1 MKHEVSKRRQ
11 PIVRT
16 VVYSFM
22 TLTVI
27 VIVSLLMLVVL
38 GYSFDEKAGRLEQG
52 GLLQFASVPQGAT
65 VTLDETRLGP
75 RTNSKA
81 TVSAGNHSVSFDRDG
96 YRSWKKSIVI
106 KPAQIGWLN
115 YARLIPQNITTES
128 VREFPSL
135 SGALASPQY
144 NFMILH
150 EFPDRPQF
158 LIANIQ
164 GDTVRY
170 DDIAVPSSVYTA
182 PEPSKM
188 HTFTIDSWSYDEQ
201 LIILRHNFDD
211 NKEEWILLNR
221 SAPARSLNINRLFAI
236 EPSKVQFAG
245 KGSQLLF
252 AQVADTVRRLN
263 IDNPSAQ
270 RTLATRVESFSSYDD
285 KTVVFSA
292 LPDENN
298 QRIVGYAT
306 PDSDNPQTI
315 ATYPND
321 GQLLQAAVERYFNRY
336 YVSILHGQQL
346 SISTGSS
353 LPISNS
359 TTSPLK
365 LFAKLTTPVGALRLT
380 MTDNG
385 RFVMV
390 QLPDGYSTYDIEL
403 QKYDKITWAIQSTA
417 PRAISWLDRYIIW
430 SDNGGKLR
438 FYEFDGANQQNI
450 MDVAEGYSVSL
461 SPNEKYVYAIGKTA
475 DDKRELRRAL
485 LQLP

>member
-11 PIVRT
+11 PILRT

-22 TLTVI
+22 TLTVV

-75 RTNSKA
+75 RTNLKA

-96 YRSWKKSIVI
+96 YRSWKKSIGI
-106 KPAQIGWLN
+106 KSAQIGWLN
-115 YARLIPQNITTES
+115 YARLIPQNIATES

-135 SGALASPQY
+135 SGSLASPQY
-144 NFMILH
+144 NYMLLH
-150 EFPDRPQF
+150 EAADKPQF
-158 LIANIQ
+158 IIANIQ

-170 DDIAVPSSVYTA
+170 DDIALPDSVYTA
-182 PEPSKM
+182 PAPGKNQ
-188 HTFTIDSWSYDEQ
+188 TFTIDSWSYDEQ
-201 LIILRHNFDD
+201 SLLLRHLYDD

-221 SAPARSLNINRLFAI
+221 SAPARSININRLFAV
-236 EPSKVQFAG
+236 EPVKVQFAG

-263 IDNPSAQ
+263 IDNPTAQ
-270 RTLATRVESFSSYDD
+270 RTLATRVDSFSSFDA
-285 KTVVFSA
+285 KTVVFSS
-292 LPDENN
+292 LPDEKN

-306 PDSDNPQTI
+306 PDSGGPQTI
-315 ATYPND
+315 AVYPSD
-321 GQLLQAAVERYFNRY
+321 GELLRAAVETYFNRY

-346 SISTGSS
+346 SISLGSS
-353 LPISNS
+353 LPVSS
-359 TTSPLK
+359 SATSPLK
-365 LFAKLTTPVGALRLT
+365 LFAKITLPAGALRLT

-385 RFVMV
+385 RFVTV
-390 QLPDGYSTYDIEL
+390 LLPDGYATYDIEL
-403 QKYDKITWAIQSTA
+403 QKYDKTTWAIQPTT
-417 PRAISWLDRYIIW
+417 PRSITWLDTHMIW

-450 MDVAEGYSVSL
+450 MDVVEGYSVSL
-461 SPNEKYVYAIGKTA
+461 SPNQKYVYAIGKTA

>member
-22 TLTVI
+22 TLTVVI
-27 VIVSLLMLVVL
+27 IVSLLMLVVL

-65 VTLDETRLGP
+65 VTLDEIRLGP

-81 TVSAGNHSVSFDRDG
+81 TVSAGNHSVIFDREG
-96 YRSWKKSIVI
+96 YRSWKKSIAI

-144 NFMILH
+144 NYMILH
-150 EFPDRPQF
+150 ESPDKPQF

-164 GDTVRY
+164 GDIVRY
-170 DDIAVPSSVYTA
+170 DDIVVPSSVYTA
-182 PEPSKM
+182 PAPGKM
-188 HTFTIDSWSYDEQ
+188 QTFTIDSWSYDEQ
-201 LIILRHNFDD
+201 LVILRHNYDD

-221 SAPARSLNINRLFAI
+221 SAPARSLNVNKLFAI
-236 EPSKVQFAG
+236 EPGKVQFAG
-245 KGSQLLF
+245 KSSQLLF

-285 KTVVFSA
+285 KTVVFSG
-292 LPDENN
+292 LPDEKN
-298 QRIVGYAT
+298 QRTVGYAT
-306 PDSDNPQTI
+306 PDSDSPQTI
-315 ATYPND
+315 AMYPND
-321 GQLLQAAVERYFNRY
+321 GQLLQAAVETYFSRY

-346 SISTGSS
+346 SISAGSS
-353 LPISNS
+353 LP
-359 TTSPLK
+359 TSDNTVPPLK
-365 LFAKLTTPVGALRLT
+365 LFAKLTVPESASRLT

-390 QLPDGYSTYDIEL
+390 QLPDGYSTYDLEL
-403 QKYDKITWAIQSTA
+403 QKYDKTTWATQPTA
-417 PRAISWLDRYIIW
+417 PRAISWLDRYMIW